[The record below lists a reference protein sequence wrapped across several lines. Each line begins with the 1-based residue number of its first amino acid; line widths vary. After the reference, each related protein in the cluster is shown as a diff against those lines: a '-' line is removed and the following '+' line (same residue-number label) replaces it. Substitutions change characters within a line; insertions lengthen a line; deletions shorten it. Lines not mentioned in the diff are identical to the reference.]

1 MMALTGSLHP
11 VTGRLWRWKSNTAER
26 TFSQVTQPFL
36 LTYLCSKQSVIWIFL
51 LPQNSAK
58 IYVGPLSLSLSLLPF
73 LIPLYLPDTGSTQFC
88 LLIKGKKKSNKRV
101 HVPQCRQVLIFFLNN
116 IFYLLT

>member
-1 MMALTGSLHP
+1 MMALTGRLHP
-11 VTGRLWRWKSNTAER
+11 VTGRLWGWKSNTAER

-58 IYVGPLSLSLSLLPF
+58 IYVGPLSLSLSPCSLSLS
-73 LIPLYLPDTGSTQFC
+73 LSISLTQDQHNFAC
-88 LLIKGKKKSNKRV
+88 
-101 HVPQCRQVLIFFLNN
+101 
-116 IFYLLT
+116 

>member
-1 MMALTGSLHP
+1 MMALTGRLHP
-11 VTGRLWRWKSNTAER
+11 VTGRLWGWKSNTAER

-101 HVPQCRQVLIFFLNN
+101 HVPQCLDFFLNN